1 MKFRLVGSTVPA
13 VEIFFEQS
21 GEEMIT
27 QSGGMSWMS
36 EGIAMSSDTN
46 GGLLSGLG
54 RMFAGES
61 IFMARYR
68 AQQAGATIAFASTVP
83 GSILPI
89 KMKDHPNG
97 VICQKGAFLCSQST
111 VNLEVTFSRKLSSG
125 LFGGEGFIM
134 QRLSGNGTAFVEIDG
149 YVKEYELAAGQQ
161 MIIDTGY
168 LAAMDTTCTM
178 DITTVKGLKNK
189 VLGGEGFFNTVVT
202 GPGKIYLQ
210 SMPINQMAGVLQPFL
225 STNK

>member
-13 VEIFFEQS
+13 VEVFFEQS

-97 VICQKGAFLCSQST
+97 LICQKGAFCALNRQ
-111 VNLEVTFSRKLSSG
+111 L
-125 LFGGEGFIM
+125 I
-134 QRLSGNGTAFVEIDG
+134 
-149 YVKEYELAAGQQ
+149 
-161 MIIDTGY
+161 
-168 LAAMDTTCTM
+168 
-178 DITTVKGLKNK
+178 
-189 VLGGEGFFNTVVT
+189 
-202 GPGKIYLQ
+202 
-210 SMPINQMAGVLQPFL
+210 
-225 STNK
+225 